1 MRHPLTVMRP
11 KAHLRATASAASA
24 VHVTV
29 MAAAAVT
36 ARTAILKLLTS
47 KAVTPTHQK
56 CKQLKQLTM
65 QARLHKPDPTSGK
78 PLLHQML
85 AIQ

>member
-1 MRHPLTVMRP
+1 MRQ
-11 KAHLRATASAASA
+11 KALLKATASAVNV

-36 ARTAILKLLTS
+36 ARTAILKLRTS
-47 KAVTPTHQK
+47 KAVTPTLQK
-56 CKQLKQLTM
+56 RKQLKRQTM
-65 QARLHKPDPTSGK
+65 QAKFRKPDPTFGK

-85 AIQ
+85 AIW